1 MKPLKTASSSTETPP
16 ARNVG
21 SIPITRSPSQNATPA
36 GKPGKITHPMAA
48 SWIADTQLSMKHQG
62 SGQWTDEQLFASYA
76 LARLKGGYHHLG
88 KIKPNGRTGVET
100 NVYGSMST
108 YDFKDLTDA
117 VLIAHEMGV
126 RIDIKSSGP
135 RMLKV
140 YAHTRVS
147 SDDSSAFFV
156 SDRHPTING
165 LIARAHAYNPEVALV
180 FELVDATSEEQY
192 FPLGVFFDAASA
204 VLKAQD
210 HFPQR
215 WDGDHV
221 GQAVSEVRVR
231 NIGLYGGSYI
241 VLWRGEW
248 HYDYDA
254 GGEWKLVEQQLGTL
268 EKPLPITRA

>member
-1 MKPLKTASSSTETPP
+1 
-16 ARNVG
+16 
-21 SIPITRSPSQNATPA
+21 
-36 GKPGKITHPMAA
+36 
-48 SWIADTQLSMKHQG
+48 MKHQG

-165 LIARAHAYNPEVALV
+165 LITRAQAFIQGPLLIY
-180 FELVDATSEEQY
+180 ELVDATSEEQY
-192 FPLGVFFDAASA
+192 FPLGVFFDYAAA
-204 VLKAQD
+204 LKAGETHEPRSWEEIVD
-210 HFPQR
+210 TGAVVEIR
-215 WDGDHV
+215 ARKVGISGGDY
-221 GQAVSEVRVR
+221 A
-231 NIGLYGGSYI
+231 

-254 GGEWKLVEQQLGTL
+254 HEWKLVEQQTGTL
-268 EKPLPITRA
+268 EKPLPITCA